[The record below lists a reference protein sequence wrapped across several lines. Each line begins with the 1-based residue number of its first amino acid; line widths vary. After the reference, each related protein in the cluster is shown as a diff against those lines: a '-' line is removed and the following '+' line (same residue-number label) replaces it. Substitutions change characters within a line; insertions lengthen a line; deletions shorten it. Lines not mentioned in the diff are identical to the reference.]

1 MTSETAP
8 SEGEPADCG
17 SGARVWRFGRFE
29 VDALRGTLMSGGEQ
43 IHLRRKTFSVL
54 QHFVTHPGRIVSKDE
69 LLQSLWPGVVVT
81 EDSLVQCVG
90 ELRAALDDHAQR
102 LIKTVPRR
110 GYMLDAS
117 VQALLATTPP
127 AAATDTPPD
136 PPPDPPPPPRRMSW
150 RWKAGAGAA
159 LVAGA
164 GAFLLWPG
172 TSRPPQ
178 LDKAL
183 AAQRSIAILPFAD
196 LNEHPSA
203 AFVESLMEDLA
214 VDLAHLNDTLVFASS
229 STASF
234 KGQDADVRKAGRA
247 LGATHVLTGSVER
260 KKGTLLVRA
269 QLLDA
274 SSGAVIWGDRMAYD
288 ESAAANVQQDVTQR
302 IANALDTRLHDAH
315 LPVVP
320 SSTRADAVEAT
331 QQGMYL
337 IRHTRARAD
346 LIQARALLETAL
358 AKDPDSVA
366 ALTFWGMSHIVEVMR
381 RWSTDR
387 DRQIALASGAFDR
400 AIELG
405 PEYAQAYFGRSL
417 VFSARGRIDAA
428 ERACKEALLRWPN
441 EPRCLQ
447 RLGMYELLQGRPS
460 ELAEPVLLSLRL
472 NPLEKNQVA
481 WGHFYLAM
489 AQFHLHR
496 DDEAYDELR
505 QAGAADSSNAFVW
518 QWMAAIDALHGRT
531 TLAREN
537 LAAYEKILP
546 ASTISGLR
554 ATEVSQSPAFWAERD
569 RFYVGLRLAGLRE

>member
-8 SEGEPADCG
+8 SRDKPADCG
-17 SGARVWRFGRFE
+17 SGVCGWRFGRFE
-29 VDALRGTLMSGGEQ
+29 VDALRGTLVSGGAQ

-69 LLQSLWPGVVVT
+69 LLQTLWPGVVVT

-90 ELRAALDDHAQR
+90 ELRAALDDQAQR

-117 VQALLATTPP
+117 VQALLATTIPAAAADTPP
-127 AAATDTPPD
+127 AAK
-136 PPPDPPPPPRRMSW
+136 PPPLRMSW
-150 RWKAGAGAA
+150 RWKVGAGAA

-164 GAFLLWPG
+164 AALLLWPG
-172 TSRPPQ
+172 ASRPPH
-178 LDKAL
+178 LDRAL

-196 LNEHPSA
+196 LDEHPSA
-203 AFVESLMEDLA
+203 AFVESLMEDLS

-234 KGQDADVRKAGRA
+234 KGQDADVREAGRV

-260 KKGTLLVRA
+260 KNGTLLVRA

-274 SSGAVIWGDRMAYD
+274 GSGAVIWGDRMTYD
-288 ESAAANVQQDVTQR
+288 EAAAANVQQDVTQR

-315 LPVVP
+315 LPVGT

-337 IRHTRARAD
+337 IRHTRTRAD
-346 LIQARALLETAL
+346 VVQARALLETAL
-358 AKDPDSVA
+358 AKDPNSVA
-366 ALTFWGMSHIVEVMR
+366 ALTFWGMSHMVEVMR

-405 PEYAQAYFGRSL
+405 PDYAQAYLGRSY
-417 VFSARGRIDAA
+417 VFSARGKIDAA

-447 RLGMYELLQGRPS
+447 RLGMYHLLQGRPA

-481 WGHFYLAM
+481 WGHLYLAM
-489 AQFHLHR
+489 AQFHMHR

-518 QWMAAIDALHGRT
+518 LWMAAIDALHGRM

-537 LAAYEKILP
+537 MAAYEKILP
-546 ASTISGLR
+546 ASSISSLR
-554 ATEVSQSPAFWAERD
+554 ATQLSQSPAFWAERD
-569 RFYVGLRLAGLRE
+569 RFYVGMRLAGLRE

>member
-1 MTSETAP
+1 MTSETTA
-8 SEGEPADCG
+8 SGGEPADCG
-17 SGARVWRFGRFE
+17 SDARVWRFGRFE
-29 VDALRGTLMSGGEQ
+29 VDALRGTLISDGEQ

-54 QHFVTHPGRIVSKDE
+54 QHFVTNPGRIVSKDE
-69 LLQSLWPGVVVT
+69 LLQALWPGVVVT

-90 ELRAALDDHAQR
+90 ELRAALDDQAQR
-102 LIKTVPRR
+102 LVKTVPRR

-117 VQALLATTPP
+117 VQALLSTTP
-127 AAATDTPPD
+127 AAAADDTPRD
-136 PPPDPPPPPRRMSW
+136 PQPPPRRMRW
-150 RWKAGAGAA
+150 RWEAVAAAA

-164 GAFLLWPG
+164 GTFLLWPG
-172 TSRPPQ
+172 ASPPPQ
-178 LDKAL
+178 LDRAL

-203 AFVESLMEDLA
+203 AFVEALMEDLA

-234 KGQDADVRKAGRA
+234 KGQGADVRQAGRA
-247 LGATHVLTGSVER
+247 LGATHVLTGSLER
-260 KKGTLLVRA
+260 KNGTLLVRA

-274 SSGAVIWGDRMAYD
+274 GSGAVVWGDRMEYD
-288 ESAAANVQQDVTQR
+288 EAAAANVQQDVTQR

-315 LPVVP
+315 LPGVP

-337 IRHTRARAD
+337 IRHTRTRAD

-358 AKDPDSVA
+358 AKDPRSVA
-366 ALTFWGMSHIVEVMR
+366 ALTFWGMSHMVEIMR

-405 PEYAQAYFGRSL
+405 PEYAQAYLGRSL
-417 VFSARGRIDAA
+417 VFSARGRIDDA

-460 ELAEPVLLSLRL
+460 QLAAPVLLSLRL

-489 AQFHLHR
+489 ARFHLHH

-505 QAGAADSSNAFVW
+505 QAAAVDSSNAFVW
-518 QWMAAIDALHGRT
+518 QWMAAIDALHGRM

-546 ASTISGLR
+546 ASSISGLR
-554 ATEVSQSPAFWAERD
+554 ATEFSQSPAFWAERD